1 MKRAYGEVPWT
12 YEEGR
17 DPKALE
23 KFNGFGLTLFVSRH
37 SGKVDP
43 TFKDLFKDTIVND
56 PGLKIYKT
64 YYCAGTGDV
73 YYFGSMEVGT
83 IRFWQRQI
91 SKNQSLMDLEIDALP
106 DVIRLKE
113 ISDAALANM
122 FADISESEADRI
134 ESHEVYKAAC
144 DQYEATK
151 QSLRSQSNYH
161 KSILKLR
168 SKIKHAQGKL
178 HLKAIRFETSFKVN
192 LDPPFKAD
200 QRMLKKGPK
209 QLEKSW
215 KQTASDLAH
224 AKCRHKVIRKT
235 GRLGNV
241 YVPVGETCSTMECPV
256 CGILHSPGTHYLHTC
271 PNCRN
276 TTIRDESARSIVKK
290 ALLNSSIALKKLRE
304 ELKEKSNHLNGS
316 NFTENNG
323 VAHGDD

>member
-1 MKRAYGEVPWT
+1 
-12 YEEGR
+12 
-17 DPKALE
+17 
-23 KFNGFGLTLFVSRH
+23 
-37 SGKVDP
+37 
-43 TFKDLFKDTIVND
+43 
-56 PGLKIYKT
+56 
-64 YYCAGTGDV
+64 
-73 YYFGSMEVGT
+73 MEVGT
-83 IRFWQRQI
+83 LRFWQRQI

-106 DVIRLKE
+106 DVIQFKE
-113 ISDAALANM
+113 ISDGALAAVFVNVPE
-122 FADISESEADRI
+122 SESNRINRYQVYVEAKEEL
-134 ESHEVYKAAC
+134 ES
-144 DQYEATK
+144 TK
-151 QSLRSQSNYH
+151 QNHRSKSAYC
-161 KSILKLR
+161 KSISKLQ
-168 SKIKHAQGKL
+168 SKINYAKTKL
-178 HLKAIRFETSFKVN
+178 HQKAIRFETSFKVN

-209 QLEKSW
+209 QLGKSW

-241 YVPVGETCSTMECPV
+241 YVPVDETCSPV